1 MPTFFNENRCSN
13 WVRIIGALLL
23 AAGLAACSTLKLAYN
38 NLPEFGYWWLDS
50 YLDFDGTQTPRVRDE
65 LDRLLAWHRR
75 NELPQ
80 WIGLLQKAQALAP
93 QDITP
98 AQTCELGDAVRA
110 RLLVLAEHAEPASAE
125 LALSLTPAQLE
136 QLQRKYARQNADYRD
151 DWLSKSPQARQT
163 KRYEQWLDRS
173 EDFYG
178 TLDSSQR
185 GALRKMA
192 AESIFDPALF
202 DAERKRRQGVLLGTL
217 RGLGAERNA
226 PPAEAQRVLHSY
238 IRSVAEPPAGR
249 WREQQQAL
257 WQEGC
262 RNFAALHNLT
272 SPAQREHA
280 VRRLQRYET
289 ELRELSAQ

>member
-1 MPTFFNENRCSN
+1 MPSFFNANRCSN
-13 WVRIIGALLL
+13 WARIIGALLL

-38 NLPEFGYWWLDS
+38 NLPELGYWWLDS
-50 YLDFDGTQTPRVRDE
+50 YLDFDGSQTPRVRDE

-80 WIGLLQKAQALAP
+80 WIALLQKAQLLAP

-98 AQTCELGDAVRA
+98 AQACELGEAVRT
-110 RLLVLAEHAEPASAE
+110 RLLALAEYVEPAGAE
-125 LALSLTPAQLE
+125 LALSLTPAQLD
-136 QLQRKYARQNADYRD
+136 QLQRKYARQNDDYRA
-151 DWLSKSPQARQT
+151 DWLSKSREAQQA

-178 TLDSSQR
+178 ALDNSQR
-185 GALRKMA
+185 RTLRQMA
-192 AESIFDPALF
+192 AESIFSAALF
-202 DAERKRRQGVLLGTL
+202 DAERKRRQGVLLATL

-226 PPAEAQRVLHSY
+226 PSAEAKRVVHTYL
-238 IRSVAEPPAGR
+238 RSVTEPPAGR

-257 WQEGC
+257 WLEGC
-262 RNFAALHNLT
+262 RNFAALHNMT
-272 SPAQREHA
+272 NPAQREHA
-280 VRRLQRYET
+280 VRRLHSYEM